1 MKEQSGTHEAI
12 VPPAIPPENTANNEN
27 DESRQENSPSLQIQN
42 GPETDSNGRHH
53 NSENGTLIDGKY
65 DSVRYCPDAPEKNE
79 ELLKMLDKS
88 EDERGS
94 EKLIASSS
102 QQESKT
108 QSVVAEE
115 DMAPDGGW
123 GWVVVAA
130 ASFVLMSVDTIGQ
143 CFGIIF
149 SGFLLDRGA
158 SSLTTAWMI
167 NMFTFFFCVTGLPL
181 ASLIQE
187 FGWRRIALVASLM
200 LFTATV
206 SSAFAN
212 AIWVLYFTFSLLA
225 GISCGMLLNISYI
238 IVPYYF
244 NRRRGLA
251 SGIIMALDSSG
262 QIVAPP
268 LVKWLQDEFA
278 YKGATLILGGIV
290 LNCFVAAAAFHPVEW
305 HSKLGP
311 RHERR
316 ATQVAQSSDN
326 GKSRWVR
333 LQSNGTQFLAS
344 MLANLRVLKYVRA
357 VVIALGATLFLCGY
371 QNFMAFMPFV
381 VQDAGYTLGDAAQCV
396 SVSAVFNMITRL
408 TVAWLSDSSWFS
420 YRVSLMFSSAVLTVT
435 LIVFSLL
442 RDIKW
447 MIALMCIY
455 GIGVGSYMCLFS
467 LVMVHY
473 FGLDKLVSM
482 MGATMLVT
490 SVSNI
495 TIGPMAGLV
504 RDLTGSYSACIWVLA
519 GLSFCSF
526 LLWFFM
532 PLAVRFDDGMKK
544 KKRKKYAN
552 DV

>member
-1 MKEQSGTHEAI
+1 MKEHSGTHEET
-12 VPPAIPPENTANNEN
+12 VPSITPSENPVDNGEDVT
-27 DESRQENSPSLQIQN
+27 QNSPILAN
-42 GPETDSNGRHH
+42 GSKSDVESKLI
-53 NSENGTLIDGKY
+53 SENGIVKEDKY
-65 DSVRYCPDAPEKNE
+65 DSVKYCPEASENNE
-79 ELLKMLDKS
+79 ELLKILDNE
-88 EDERGS
+88 EDEKGR
-94 EKLIASSS
+94 EKLISSS

-108 QSVVAEE
+108 QSGFAEE

-123 GWVVVAA
+123 GWIVVAA
-130 ASFVLMSVDTIGQ
+130 ASVVLMSVDTIGQ

-158 SSLTTAWMI
+158 SSLTTGWMI

-187 FGWRRIALVASLM
+187 FGWRRIAMVASLM
-200 LFTATV
+200 LFAATV

-268 LVKWLQDEFA
+268 LVKWLQDQYA

-290 LNCFVAAAAFHPVEW
+290 LNCFVAATVFHPVEW

-311 RHERR
+311 RHQRKVTQTDRQNGSSSSAFSRVR
-316 ATQVAQSSDN
+316 AN
-326 GKSRWVR
+326 F
-333 LQSNGTQFLAS
+333 TQFLSS
-344 MLANLRVLKYVRA
+344 MLTNLRILRYVKA
-357 VVIALGATLFLCGY
+357 IVIALGATLFLCGY

-420 YRVSLMFSSAVLTVT
+420 FRISLMFSSAVLTVT

-442 RDIKW
+442 RDINW
-447 MIALMCIY
+447 MIGLMCIY

-490 SVSNI
+490 SISNI
-495 TIGPMAGLV
+495 TVGPMAGLV
-504 RDLTGSYSACIWVLA
+504 RDLTGSYAACIWVLA

-526 LLWFFM
+526 LLWLFM
-532 PLAVRFDDGMKK
+532 PLAVRFDDSMKK
-544 KKRKKYAN
+544 KRRKKYAQE
-552 DV
+552 V

>member
-1 MKEQSGTHEAI
+1 MKDHSGSHEAI
-12 VPPAIPPENTANNEN
+12 VLPPIPPEDTENNEN
-27 DESRQENSPSLQIQN
+27 NGIQKNSPLLKN
-42 GPETDSNGRHH
+42 GPEIDSAERQHTK
-53 NSENGTLIDGKY
+53 ENGNLSDGKY
-65 DSVRYCPDAPEKNE
+65 DSVRYCPGAPEKNE
-79 ELLKMLDKS
+79 ELLKMMDKS
-88 EDERGS
+88 EDEAGS
-94 EKLIASSS
+94 EKLIANSNN

-108 QSVVAEE
+108 PSVVAEE

-123 GWVVVAA
+123 GWIVVAA

-290 LNCFVAAAAFHPVEW
+290 LNCFVAAAVFHPVEW

-311 RHERR
+311 RRERR
-316 ATQVAQSSDN
+316 ATQNARSEY
-326 GKSRWVR
+326 GKSR
-333 LQSNGTQFLAS
+333 LAGLHSNATQFLAS
-344 MLANLRVLKYVRA
+344 MLANLRVLRYVKA
-357 VVIALGATLFLCGY
+357 IVIALGATLFLCGY

-532 PLAVRFDDGMKK
+532 PLAVRFDDSKKK

-552 DV
+552 DA